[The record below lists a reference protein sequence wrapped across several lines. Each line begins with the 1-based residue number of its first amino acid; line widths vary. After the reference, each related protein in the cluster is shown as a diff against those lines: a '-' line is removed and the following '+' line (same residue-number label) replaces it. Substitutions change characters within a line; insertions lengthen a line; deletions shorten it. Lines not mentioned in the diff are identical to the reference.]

1 MTQFSPHCLRSHIQ
15 HESRLFASLS
25 QAHAEVLVFLFVLPS
40 LSSALGWTLGRDFAR
55 RECPGSRP
63 DWLRAL
69 VCVRPEDAGGLV
81 GHVEELF
88 WGAVGLPNT
97 VSRRWRRGSSYLSR
111 VTHKLSSVLWLGAG
125 WVVLSQW
132 AALLGKAPPPP
143 ASQQVSF
150 APQQAQASLVGCVAE
165 CVCNLCVSPAPVI
178 AFRCAVEFGV
188 C

>member
-15 HESRLFASLS
+15 HESRLFAYLS

-111 VTHKLSSVLWLGAG
+111 VTHKLSSVLWLGRGG
-125 WVVLSQW
+125 WSFLSG
-132 AALLGKAPPPP
+132 LLSWVRHPHPPPP
-143 ASQQVSF
+143 S
-150 APQQAQASLVGCVAE
+150 
-165 CVCNLCVSPAPVI
+165 
-178 AFRCAVEFGV
+178 RCRLPPNKHKHP
-188 C
+188 